1 MENIREILERY
12 PYVAM
17 DTEFPGVVARPVGD
31 YAAADL
37 QYQTLRCNV
46 DLLKLI
52 QLGLSFTDGEGNW
65 AEGCTCWQF
74 NFKFSLKDDMFAQ
87 DSIELLKVSGIDFEK
102 FEHYGIDVHYFG
114 ELLMMSGLVL
124 NEDVKWISFHSSY
137 DFGYLLKTL
146 TCTELPLDEAMFM
159 DLLHTYF
166 PCIYDVKFMMTAAV
180 SLYGGLSSLAE
191 SLQVERIGPM
201 HQAGSDSLLTA
212 QTFFMLIKKHFA
224 GVCDDSKFRGELF
237 GLGSNHTKYK
247 PKNYSSGGMVTSS
260 QTLTAPQVQYN
271 SAIHYGST
279 FTGSTNGTFT
289 GSGYVED
296 EY

>member
-87 DSIELLKVSGIDFEK
+87 DSIELLKVSGIDFAK
-102 FEHYGIDVHYFG
+102 FEEYGIDVQYFG

-124 NEDVKWISFHSSY
+124 NDDVKWISFHSSY

-146 TCTELPLDEAMFM
+146 TCNELPLDESLFM

-247 PKNYSSGGMVTSS
+247 PKNYSAGTIKYNFKLKFLL
-260 QTLTAPQVQYN
+260 LT
-271 SAIHYGST
+271 
-279 FTGSTNGTFT
+279 F
-289 GSGYVED
+289 
-296 EY
+296 